1 MAIRNRKGKT
11 VAADG
16 TTKATKPKKV
26 RKPKGPV
33 IDPPRPID
41 GDFM

>member
-16 TTKATKPKKV
+16 TTKATKPKKFV
-26 RKPKGPV
+26 NLRV
-33 IDPPRPID
+33 Q
-41 GDFM
+41 